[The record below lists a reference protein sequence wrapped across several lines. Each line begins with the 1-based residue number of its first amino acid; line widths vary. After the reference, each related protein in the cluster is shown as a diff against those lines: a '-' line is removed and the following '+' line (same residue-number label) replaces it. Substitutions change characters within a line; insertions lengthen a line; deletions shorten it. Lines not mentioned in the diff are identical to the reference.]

1 MGPQEVR
8 HRKKG
13 VSIEVIEALLEL
25 QECLRREAELF
36 REVEDIL
43 VDFYPER
50 RRCELHGTPLLV
62 LKTDTREVRSAEYPP
77 LRARK
82 VHLYCPSCK
91 ALPEGT
97 GGSDWRHAPEVPL
110 LTRGKSPF
118 PMDVVARVGMMKFLD
133 CMRRDGIQEVLEREH
148 GVQASTGAVSA
159 MCMEFLARVKCLH
172 ELRFERLARDI
183 EAGGGYVLGLDGTGD
198 GDSERVLA
206 QMDLL
211 RDWVLA
217 AARVPSESEESMKPH
232 LEHLREALGLPLVS
246 LCDMATSMMNV
257 LGGVMPDVPLRV
269 CHYHFTDDVGDDLM
283 RADYM
288 AVRGLVIGTG
298 LRPYLVRLRKGLYHE
313 LEGVDVSRAARG
325 LRSGQLP
332 GGLPLETWVKVQVYD
347 VVSWMLRYH
356 EDSGGMRFPYSLP
369 YVNFYERCGRGL
381 GAVTSIRE
389 AAAEGRLSPRYLR
402 ELESRLREVHEGDGG
417 EAEALRGHVASVR
430 DGYAL
435 FEELRERL
443 RIPRGKGD
451 IPRDKLIVHS
461 NAAIARMRADL
472 EAFREELRELAS
484 DGEHPGED
492 LVVEHLDRYW
502 PYLVVDNAVV
512 EIDGKE
518 VLIEVPRTTSGNE
531 TSFGGMKSDVR
542 KRVGKKDIGREL
554 NMYGDYLCY
563 VQNLRSESYVS
574 LMYGSLEALAEAFEG
589 IPPEMVREEMGALR
603 KRMRGYDVTNSG
615 LRDER
620 IELEDI
626 LGGVDAI
633 REWIEHGSLGE
644 YIKPSGL
651 LGIKSNG
658 FLTL

>member
-25 QECLRREAELF
+25 QEGLRREAELF

-50 RRCELHGTPLLV
+50 RRCEHHGTPLLV

-77 LRARK
+77 LRARQ

-91 ALPEGT
+91 DALEGV
-97 GGSDWRHAPEVPL
+97 GRSDWRYAPEVPL

-118 PMDVVARVGMMKFLD
+118 PMDVVARVGRMKFLE
-133 CMRRDGIQEVLEREH
+133 CRRRDGIREVLGREH
-148 GVQASTGAVSA
+148 DVKASAGSVSA

-172 ELRFERLARDI
+172 ALRFERLARDI

-217 AARVPSESEESMKPH
+217 AARVPSESEESMRPH
-232 LEHLREALGLPLVS
+232 VEHLREALGPPLVS

-257 LGGVMPDVPLRV
+257 LRGVMPESPLRV

-288 AVRGLVIGTG
+288 AVRKLVIGTG

-313 LEGVDVSRAARG
+313 LEGVDISRAARG
-325 LRSGQLP
+325 LRSGQLQE
-332 GGLPLETWVKVQVYD
+332 GLPLEAWVKVQVYD
-347 VVSWMLRYH
+347 VVSWMLRYP

-369 YVNFYERCGRGL
+369 YVNLYERCVGGL
-381 GAVTSIRE
+381 KAVTSIRE

-402 ELESRLREVHEGDGG
+402 ELESRLREVHEGDDGDV
-417 EAEALRGHVASVR
+417 EALRGHVASVR
-430 DGYAL
+430 EGYAL
-435 FEELRERL
+435 FEQLRGRL

-461 NAAIARMRADL
+461 NAAIARMRAEL

-484 DGEHPGED
+484 DGEHPREA
-492 LVVEHLDRYW
+492 LVVDHLDRYW
-502 PYLVVDNAVV
+502 PHIVVDNAVV
-512 EIDGKE
+512 EVDGRE
-518 VLIEVPRTTSGNE
+518 VLVEVPRTTSGNE
-531 TSFGGMKSDVR
+531 TSFGRMKSDVR
-542 KRVGKKDIGREL
+542 KRLGKKDIGREL
-554 NMYGDYLCY
+554 TMYGDYLCY
-563 VQNLRSESYVS
+563 VQNLKSESYVS
-574 LMYGSLEALAEAFEG
+574 LMYGTLDALSEAFEE
-589 IPPEMVREEMGALR
+589 IPPGMVREEMGALR

-626 LGGVDAI
+626 LGGVDVI
-633 REWIEHGSLGE
+633 RGWIEHGSLGE
-644 YIKPSGL
+644 YINSPGL
-651 LGIKSNG
+651 FGSNP
-658 FLTL
+658 TDS